1 MRRIIK
7 TILPVAFSVAM
18 LSLASGC
25 ASKSTDGWSMK
36 QARIMTPWSEDI
48 DPENVLPEY
57 PRPQMVR
64 QNWMNLNGIWD
75 FGQVSDFGYNPQQ
88 TFDKKILVPFPM
100 ESAISGI
107 MDTDFMG
114 NRGKVFAYNR
124 DIVIPKSMDGQRILL
139 HFGAVD
145 WKCEVY
151 VNGTKVGSHTGGF
164 DPFYFDITSALK
176 PGRAKQNIQ
185 VFVQDTQEFGGY
197 PHGKQ
202 KINEKVIWYTPTT
215 GIWQTVW
222 IEPVPEVHI
231 EKVEIV
237 PDIDNEKFSLK
248 AIVPNAPADMRVNGK
263 VYADGQEVLS
273 MEGMMPNVDVVNTLK
288 DAKLWSPD
296 SPFLYD
302 IDIEL
307 VQDGKVVDKV
317 SSYFGM
323 RKISLGEFNGHPAL
337 MLNNEYCFSF
347 GPLDQGFWPDGIY
360 TAPTDE
366 ALRFDLE
373 KIKEYGMNTSRK
385 HIKVEP
391 ARWYY
396 HCDKMGILVWQDM
409 PCNGFGENGKLL
421 NSDIDIRDNYH
432 DELGRMIES
441 LKHFPSIIMWVVY
454 NEGWGQPDAET
465 SRKGVDIAR
474 SHDDTRLVS
483 VASGWHDTEYGD
495 IKDTHSYPAPN
506 MNPNPVNKRAS
517 VCGEY
522 GGITLRIPD
531 HRWIGGSNMQYTE
544 VQSPDELA
552 DRYISF
558 LRSINIMRRDGLAG
572 AIYTQITD
580 VEDEEN
586 GLLTYDR
593 KVNKAGEEN
602 VKRMAEEAK
611 KLYGSKL
618 PRPIVE
624 TAKKSDQPI
633 TWQYMMADQPIAAT
647 DWMNPSFDASA
658 WKTGPAGFGREVGTI
673 KTEWNTPY
681 IYLRRTVDFNGLSED
696 DIRNLKLYIFHDE
709 DAEVYINGVKAASFE
724 GFVTNYILSDISE
737 EALATI
743 KPGQPNVIAVS
754 CRQTTGGQYI
764 DLGFYVID

>member
-1 MRRIIK
+1 MAALVAA
-7 TILPVAFSVAM
+7 ILP
-18 LSLASGC
+18 LAVGC
-25 ASKSTDGWSMK
+25 NSRSTDGWSMK
-36 QARIMTPWSEDI
+36 QARIMSPWAEKV

-64 QNWMNLNGIWD
+64 QNWMNLNGVWD
-75 FGQVSDFGYNPQQ
+75 FGQVSDFGYNPEQ

-107 MDTDFMG
+107 MDTAFMD
-114 NRGKVFAYNR
+114 NKGKVFAYNR
-124 DIVIPKSMDGQRILL
+124 DIVIPKSMEGQEILL

-185 VFVQDTQEFGGY
+185 VFVQDFQEFGGY

-237 PDIDNEKFSLK
+237 PDVDNSKFSLNTV
-248 AIVPNAPADMRVNGK
+248 VPNAPAGLKVNATVYDNGEK
-263 VYADGQEVLS
+263 VLG
-273 MEGMMPNVDVVNTLK
+273 MEGMVPNSKAISNLK
-288 DAKLWSPD
+288 NPKLWCPD

-302 IDIEL
+302 IEIEL
-307 VQDGKVVDKV
+307 VQDGKVIDKV

-323 RKISLGEFNGHPAL
+323 RKISLGELNGHPVFE
-337 MLNNEYCFSF
+337 LNNEYCFNF

-366 ALRFDLE
+366 ALRYDLE
-373 KIKEYGMNTSRK
+373 KIKEYGMNTARK

-396 HCDKMGILVWQDM
+396 HCDKMGLLVWQDM
-409 PCNGFGENGKLL
+409 PCNGFGEDGKLL
-421 NSDIDIRDNYH
+421 NSDIGIRDNFH

-441 LKHFPSIIMWVVY
+441 LKHFPSIVMWVVY

-465 SRKGVDIAR
+465 SRKGVDVAR
-474 SHDDTRLVS
+474 AHDDTRLVS

-495 IKDTHSYPAPN
+495 IKDTHWYPAPN
-506 MNPNPVNKRAS
+506 MLPNPVNERVS

-522 GGITLRIPD
+522 GGITLRVPD

-558 LRSINIMRRDGLAG
+558 LRSIDIMRMDGLSG

-586 GLLTYDR
+586 GLMTYDR
-593 KVNKAGEEN
+593 KVNKAGAEN
-602 VKRMAEEAK
+602 VKRMADEAR
-611 KLYGSKL
+611 KLYSATL
-618 PRPIVE
+618 PVPVVE
-624 TAKKSDQPI
+624 VAKKSKEPVSWSYIMTDG
-633 TWQYMMADQPIAAT
+633 PIADT
-647 DWMNPSFDASA
+647 DWMMPSYNASS
-658 WKTGPAGFGREVGTI
+658 WKTGKAGFGHDAKDVE
-673 KTEWNTPY
+673 TEWTSSN
-681 IYLRRTVDFNGLSED
+681 IYLRRTVDFAGLSEKD
-696 DIRNLKLYIFHDE
+696 VKNLKLFISHDE
-709 DAEVYINGVKAASFE
+709 DAEVYINGVKAASLS
-724 GFVTNYILSDISE
+724 GYTTSYILVEISS
-737 EALATI
+737 EALAAI
-743 KPGQPNVIAVS
+743 KPGQPNTIAVS
-754 CRQTTGGQYI
+754 CKQTTGGQYI
-764 DLGFYVID
+764 DLGFYKID

>member
-1 MRRIIK
+1 MRIIK
-7 TILPVAFSVAM
+7 RISVIALIAAILP
-18 LSLASGC
+18 LAIACNSR
-25 ASKSTDGWSMK
+25 STDGWSMK
-36 QARIMTPWSEDI
+36 QARIMTPWAEKV

-64 QNWMNLNGIWD
+64 QNWMNLNGVWD
-75 FGQVSDFGYNPQQ
+75 FGRVSGFGYDPEQ

-100 ESAISGI
+100 ESAISGV
-107 MDTDFMG
+107 MDTDFME
-114 NRGKVFAYNR
+114 NKGKVFAYDR
-124 DIVIPKSMDGQRILL
+124 DIVIPKSMEGQEILL

-151 VNGTKVGSHTGGF
+151 VNGTKVGTHTGGF

-176 PGRAKQNIQ
+176 PGRAKQNIR
-185 VFVQDTQEFGGY
+185 VLVQDTQEFGGY

-237 PDIDNEKFSLK
+237 PDVDNSKFSLNTV
-248 AIVPNAPADMRVNGK
+248 VPNAPAGLKVNATVYDNGEKILEVKDM
-263 VYADGQEVLS
+263 E
-273 MEGMMPNVDVVNTLK
+273 PNAEAFATIENP
-288 DAKLWSPD
+288 KLWSPD

-302 IDIEL
+302 IEIEL

-323 RKISLGEFNGHPAL
+323 RKISLGELNGHPVF

-373 KIKEYGMNTSRK
+373 KTKEYGMNTSRK

-409 PCNGFGENGKLL
+409 PCNGFGEKGKLL
-421 NSDIDIRDNYH
+421 DSDISIRDNYH

-441 LKHFPSIIMWVVY
+441 LKHFPSVIMWVVY
-454 NEGWGQPDAET
+454 NEGWGQPNAEI

-506 MNPNPVNKRAS
+506 MNPNPVNERAS

-544 VQSPDELA
+544 VHSPDELT
-552 DRYISF
+552 DRYLSF
-558 LRSINIMRRDGLAG
+558 LRSIDIMRKDGLTG

-593 KVNKAGEEN
+593 KVNKAGAEN
-602 VKRMAEEAK
+602 VKRIAAETR
-611 KLYGSKL
+611 KLYSSKL
-618 PRPIVE
+618 PRAVVE
-624 TAKKSDQPI
+624 TAKKSEQPI
-633 TWQYMMADQPIAAT
+633 IWSYLMTDRPIAAT
-647 DWMNPSFDASA
+647 DWMNPSFNASA
-658 WKTGPAGFGREVGTI
+658 WKKGPAGFGREVGTI

-681 IYLRRTVDFNGLSED
+681 IYLRRTVDFNGLSKED
-696 DIRNLKLYIFHDE
+696 LANLKLYIFHDE

-724 GFVTNYILSDISE
+724 GYVTNYILSDISD

-743 KPGQPNVIAVS
+743 EPGKPNVIAVS
-754 CRQTTGGQYI
+754 CKQTTGGQYI
-764 DLGFYVID
+764 DLGFYVMD

>member
-1 MRRIIK
+1 MAALVAA
-7 TILPVAFSVAM
+7 ILP
-18 LSLASGC
+18 LAVGC
-25 ASKSTDGWSMK
+25 NSRSTDGWSMK
-36 QARIMTPWSEDI
+36 QARIMSPWAEKV

-64 QNWMNLNGIWD
+64 QNWMNLNGVWD
-75 FGQVSDFGYNPQQ
+75 FGQVSDFGYNPEQ

-107 MDTDFMG
+107 MDTAFMD
-114 NRGKVFAYNR
+114 NKGKVFAYNR
-124 DIVIPKSMDGQRILL
+124 DIVIPKSMDGQEILL

-185 VFVQDTQEFGGY
+185 VFVQDFQEFGGY

-237 PDIDNEKFSLK
+237 PDVDNSKFSLNTV
-248 AIVPNAPADMRVNGK
+248 VPNAPAGLKVNATVYDNGEK
-263 VYADGQEVLS
+263 VLG
-273 MEGMMPNVDVVNTLK
+273 MEGMVPNSKAISNLK
-288 DAKLWSPD
+288 NPKLWSPD

-302 IDIEL
+302 IEIEL
-307 VQDGKVVDKV
+307 VQDGKVIDKV

-323 RKISLGEFNGHPAL
+323 RKISIGELNGHPVFE
-337 MLNNEYCFSF
+337 LNNEYCFNF

-366 ALRFDLE
+366 ALRYDLE
-373 KIKEYGMNTSRK
+373 KIKEYGMNTARK

-396 HCDKMGILVWQDM
+396 HCDKMGLLVWQDM
-409 PCNGFGENGKLL
+409 PCNGFGEDGKLL
-421 NSDIDIRDNYH
+421 NSDIGIRDNFH

-441 LKHFPSIIMWVVY
+441 LKHFPSIVMWVVY

-465 SRKGVDIAR
+465 SRKGVDVAR
-474 SHDDTRLVS
+474 AHDDTRLVS

-495 IKDTHSYPAPN
+495 IKDTHWYPAPN
-506 MNPNPVNKRAS
+506 MLPNPVNERVS

-522 GGITLRIPD
+522 GGITLRVPD

-558 LRSINIMRRDGLAG
+558 LRSIDIMRMDGLSG

-586 GLLTYDR
+586 GLMTYDR
-593 KVNKAGEEN
+593 KVNKAGAEN
-602 VKRMAEEAK
+602 VKRMADEAR
-611 KLYGSKL
+611 KLYSAAL
-618 PRPIVE
+618 PVPVVE
-624 TAKKSDQPI
+624 VAKKSKEPVSWSYIMTDG
-633 TWQYMMADQPIAAT
+633 PIADT
-647 DWMNPSFDASA
+647 DWMMPSYNASS
-658 WKTGPAGFGREVGTI
+658 WKTGKAGFGHDAKDVE
-673 KTEWNTPY
+673 TEWTSSN
-681 IYLRRTVDFNGLSED
+681 IYLRRTVDFAGLSEKD
-696 DIRNLKLYIFHDE
+696 VKNLKLFISHDE
-709 DAEVYINGVKAASFE
+709 DAEVYINGVKAASLS
-724 GFVTNYILSDISE
+724 GYTTSYILVEISS
-737 EALATI
+737 EALAAI
-743 KPGQPNVIAVS
+743 KPGQPNTIAVS
-754 CRQTTGGQYI
+754 CKQTTGGQYI
-764 DLGFYVID
+764 DLGFYKID

>member
-1 MRRIIK
+1 MAALVAA
-7 TILPVAFSVAM
+7 ILP
-18 LSLASGC
+18 LAVGC
-25 ASKSTDGWSMK
+25 NSRSTDGWSMK
-36 QARIMTPWSEDI
+36 QARIMSPWAEKV

-64 QNWMNLNGIWD
+64 QNWMNLNGVWD
-75 FGQVSDFGYNPQQ
+75 FGQVSDFGYNPEQ

-107 MDTDFMG
+107 MDTAFMD
-114 NRGKVFAYNR
+114 NKGKVFAYNR
-124 DIVIPKSMDGQRILL
+124 DIVIPKSMDGQEILL

-185 VFVQDTQEFGGY
+185 VFVQDFQEFGGY

-237 PDIDNEKFSLK
+237 PDVDNSKFSLNTV
-248 AIVPNAPADMRVNGK
+248 VPNAPAGLKVNATVYDNGEK
-263 VYADGQEVLS
+263 VLG
-273 MEGMMPNVDVVNTLK
+273 MEGMVPNSKAISNLK
-288 DAKLWSPD
+288 NPKLWSPD

-302 IDIEL
+302 IEIEL
-307 VQDGKVVDKV
+307 VQDGKVIDKV

-323 RKISLGEFNGHPAL
+323 RKISIGELNGHPVFE
-337 MLNNEYCFSF
+337 LNNEYCFNF

-366 ALRFDLE
+366 ALRYDLE
-373 KIKEYGMNTSRK
+373 KIKEYGMNTARK

-396 HCDKMGILVWQDM
+396 HCDKMGLLVWQDM
-409 PCNGFGENGKLL
+409 PCNGFGEDGKLL
-421 NSDIDIRDNYH
+421 NSDIGIRDNFH

-441 LKHFPSIIMWVVY
+441 LKHFPSIVMWVVY

-465 SRKGVDIAR
+465 SRKGVDVAR
-474 SHDDTRLVS
+474 AHDDTRLVS

-495 IKDTHSYPAPN
+495 IKDTHWYPAPN
-506 MNPNPVNKRAS
+506 MLPNPVNERVS

-522 GGITLRIPD
+522 GGITLRVPD

-558 LRSINIMRRDGLAG
+558 LRSIDIMRMDGLSG

-586 GLLTYDR
+586 GLMTYDR
-593 KVNKAGEEN
+593 KVNKAGAEN
-602 VKRMAEEAK
+602 VKRMADEAR
-611 KLYGSKL
+611 KLYSATL
-618 PRPIVE
+618 PIPVVE
-624 TAKKSDQPI
+624 VAKKSKEPVSWSYIMTDG
-633 TWQYMMADQPIAAT
+633 PIADT
-647 DWMNPSFDASA
+647 DWMMPSYNASS
-658 WKTGPAGFGREVGTI
+658 WKTGKAGFGHDAKDVE
-673 KTEWNTPY
+673 TEWTSSN
-681 IYLRRTVDFNGLSED
+681 IYLRRTVDFAGLSEKD
-696 DIRNLKLYIFHDE
+696 VKNLKLFISHDE
-709 DAEVYINGVKAASFE
+709 DAEVYINGVKAASLS
-724 GFVTNYILSDISE
+724 GYTTSYILVEISS
-737 EALATI
+737 EALAAI
-743 KPGQPNVIAVS
+743 KPGQPNTIAVS
-754 CRQTTGGQYI
+754 CKQTTGGQYI
-764 DLGFYVID
+764 DLGFYKID

>member
-1 MRRIIK
+1 MRIIRQISVAALVAA
-7 TILPVAFSVAM
+7 ILP
-18 LSLASGC
+18 LAVGC
-25 ASKSTDGWSMK
+25 NSRSTDGWSMK
-36 QARIMTPWSEDI
+36 QARIMSPWAEKV

-64 QNWMNLNGIWD
+64 QNWMNLNGVWD
-75 FGQVSDFGYNPQQ
+75 FGQVSDFGYNPEQ

-107 MDTDFMG
+107 MDTAFMD
-114 NRGKVFAYNR
+114 NKGKVFAYNR
-124 DIVIPKSMDGQRILL
+124 DIVIPKSMDGQEILL

-185 VFVQDTQEFGGY
+185 VFVQDFQEFGGY

-237 PDIDNEKFSLK
+237 PDVDNSKFSLNTV
-248 AIVPNAPADMRVNGK
+248 VPNAPAGLKVNATVYDNGEK
-263 VYADGQEVLS
+263 VLG
-273 MEGMMPNVDVVNTLK
+273 MEGMVPNSKAISNLK
-288 DAKLWSPD
+288 NPKLWSPD

-302 IDIEL
+302 IEIEL
-307 VQDGKVVDKV
+307 VQDGKVIDKV

-323 RKISLGEFNGHPAL
+323 RKISIGELNGHPVFE
-337 MLNNEYCFSF
+337 LNNEYCFNF

-366 ALRFDLE
+366 ALRYDLE
-373 KIKEYGMNTSRK
+373 KIKEYGMNTARK

-396 HCDKMGILVWQDM
+396 HCDKMGLLVWQDM
-409 PCNGFGENGKLL
+409 PCNGFGEDGKLL
-421 NSDIDIRDNYH
+421 NSDIGIRDNFH

-441 LKHFPSIIMWVVY
+441 LKHFPSIVMWVVY

-465 SRKGVDIAR
+465 SRKGVDVAR
-474 SHDDTRLVS
+474 AHDDTRLVS

-495 IKDTHSYPAPN
+495 IKDTHWYPAPN
-506 MNPNPVNKRAS
+506 MLPNPVNERVS

-522 GGITLRIPD
+522 GGITLRVPD

-558 LRSINIMRRDGLAG
+558 LRSIDIMRMDGLSG

-586 GLLTYDR
+586 GLMTYDR
-593 KVNKAGEEN
+593 KVNKAGAEN
-602 VKRMAEEAK
+602 VKRMADEAR
-611 KLYGSKL
+611 KLYSATL
-618 PRPIVE
+618 PIPVVE
-624 TAKKSDQPI
+624 VAKKSKEPVSWSYIMTDG
-633 TWQYMMADQPIAAT
+633 PIADT
-647 DWMNPSFDASA
+647 DWMMPSYNASS
-658 WKTGPAGFGREVGTI
+658 WKTGKAGFGHDAKDVE
-673 KTEWNTPY
+673 TEWTSSN
-681 IYLRRTVDFNGLSED
+681 IYLRRTVDFAGLSEKD
-696 DIRNLKLYIFHDE
+696 VKNLKLFISHDE
-709 DAEVYINGVKAASFE
+709 DAEVYINGVKAASLS
-724 GFVTNYILSDISE
+724 GYTTSYILVEISS
-737 EALATI
+737 EALAAI
-743 KPGQPNVIAVS
+743 KPGQPNTIAVS
-754 CRQTTGGQYI
+754 CKQTTGGQYI
-764 DLGFYVID
+764 DLGFYKID